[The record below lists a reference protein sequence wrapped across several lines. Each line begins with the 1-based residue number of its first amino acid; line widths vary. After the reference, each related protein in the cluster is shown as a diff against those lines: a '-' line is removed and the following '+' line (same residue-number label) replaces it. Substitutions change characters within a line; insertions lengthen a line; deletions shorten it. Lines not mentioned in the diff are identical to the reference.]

1 MSKDKGQPSNVLLL
15 RMQKIKQKIWK
26 GLKKW
31 QLGNTMH
38 LETCLVSLDTHPLA
52 DKQWKQWKSSQIN
65 TRSHHKKK
73 RKNIIDKLTRDQVIK

>member
-52 DKQWKQWKSSQIN
+52 DKPPQEN
-65 TRSHHKKK
+65 NGNPHRLTLKK
-73 RKNIIDKLTRDQVIK
+73 T